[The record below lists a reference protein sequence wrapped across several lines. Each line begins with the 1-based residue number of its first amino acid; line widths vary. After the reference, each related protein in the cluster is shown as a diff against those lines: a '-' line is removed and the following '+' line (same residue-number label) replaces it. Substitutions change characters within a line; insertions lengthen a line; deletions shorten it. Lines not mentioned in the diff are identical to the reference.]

1 VKVFRE
7 TGQILGSGKYNP
19 PSFGLPTLKVATDDE
34 YSPDIAEI
42 TEFIVGKKQ

>member
-7 TGQILGSGKYNP
+7 TGQILGSGKYDP
-19 PSFGLPTLKVATDDE
+19 PSFDLPTLKVATADE

-42 TEFIVGKKQ
+42 TEFM